1 MGSSINL
8 IMISAYSR
16 QALSLLLAILL
27 SGAPSFAQAQ
37 SSPPQSQSSPPQTV
51 PNEAQLDMAPHPNP
65 KIAKKISELGDKALA
80 DGHFDEAL
88 NYYQQAVRYAPQ
100 DASLLE
106 RIASLRSKLIRAH
119 VEAAERDALA
129 GHADVGTEELAK
141 ALLIDP
147 NDTIVAERLIQMKAM
162 KDEPLTPNEKIEG
175 LPELKPRA
183 VKLDL
188 DLRGDT
194 KSVYEQV
201 GQLFG
206 IKVTFDPDL
215 SARTV
220 RLHALDVD
228 FATALKILGIQTG
241 TFFRALTSNL
251 LFVAQDTAEKRRQYA
266 VQAKQTFVLPDSV
279 STEDMTE
286 LSRVLKEM
294 TGSTR
299 VELDA
304 QARAITIRDT
314 PERLALAGELIHQ
327 AEKARGEVLLDIEIL
342 EVDRNKA
349 RTLGILPPAS
359 LELISLSTG
368 IISQLE
374 AAKDIG
380 TLVTLLASIFGNGGT
395 AASAGSSLT
404 SLIPPVARVGG
415 GNTTFLLTMPT
426 FAAQF
431 SDALTLVHSGT
442 QVLLRAQDGKPAS
455 FFVGDRYPVTLSL
468 LSGSLGA
475 STPATSVGATTGS
488 ILPSVSYNVG
498 IGPVA
503 ITSSDF
509 RNLGV
514 QDIAV
519 VNEIDNTVTILQ
531 NQGLGVFL
539 VVSPPISLGAARTTA
554 PVIAP
559 SIASAVL
566 TTSGFHD
573 LVVTDPVANTVQ
585 VLLSNGDDTFKEAT
599 GSPITVGQQPSSIV
613 LGDFNADGIQDF
625 VVTNFKDN
633 TFSLFL
639 GNNDGTFKQA
649 TGSPFALPT
658 TATGPIAMTSADF
671 NSDGNLDLAIANQTT
686 NDVAILLGN
695 GSGSFSLATGSPFT
709 VGQSP
714 VAIASTDLN
723 LDSHPDLAI
732 VNQVDNITLG
742 PTYLMHDSWGVG
754 LGFTGLTVRDAA
766 GRTVLSAP
774 RGKVGLNPFAL
785 ALLEVKVRRLEL
797 DGLDLR
803 LRVAA
808 DGALSLAVANDSGAT
823 PIPLP
828 GAAPAGEG
836 VAGLAPLIR
845 AAAEVMAGATQAMD
859 RLTLANG
866 HFKIDNDATHRSVV
880 YNDFAVVF
888 DHSGSSAHAAIS
900 ATGPAGPWTITAQAS
915 DGDAPA
921 LSIDARDLSLA
932 DIQAFDTKPPPLTA
946 EGPIAIKFDAELTP
960 QSTLRT
966 LTGRFSIGAGR
977 VRINNPDAVPFFI
990 DEATG
995 DVAWDEDARRYRVD
1009 RLEVLAGET
1018 HVEAQGLVRAAGGR
1032 DEGLD
1037 RASRIA
1043 RRAIRPR
1050 AGRRQRGRSQVHRL
1064 RRALLR
1070 TDVAVCHRRP
1080 HGARADRRCGRQGR
1094 NRAGR
1099 RRLLAQARH

>member
-37 SSPPQSQSSPPQTV
+37 SFPPQSQSSPPQTV

-162 KDEPLTPNEKIEG
+162 KDEPLTPSEKIEG

-220 RLHALDVD
+220 RLHAIDVD
-228 FATALKILGIQTG
+228 FATAMKILGIQTG

-732 VNQVDNITLG
+732 VNQVDNTVSVVLG
-742 PTYLMHDSWGVG
+742 NGDGTFTSAPNSPLATGQAPTSVALADLNGDGVPDIVVTDPQTDSVSVFLG
-754 LGFTGLTVRDAA
+754 LGQGLFASAFELPAGTTPTAILAA
-766 GRTVLSAP
+766 
-774 RGKVGLNPFAL
+774 
-785 ALLEVKVRRLEL
+785 
-797 DGLDLR
+797 
-803 LRVAA
+803 
-808 DGALSLAVANDSGAT
+808 SLSGAT
-823 PIPLP
+823 LP
-828 GAAPAGEG
+828 DVAITDNPSG
-836 VAGLAPLIR
+836 VAGQVTVVLSPASLFSNLSGSIAQTPYPGAEYEDIGVKVKATPTLHPNDDVTLQLEFEIR
-845 AAAEVMAGATQAMD
+845 A
-859 RLTLANG
+859 LA
-866 HFKIDNDATHRSVV
+866 
-880 YNDFAVVF
+880 
-888 DHSGSSAHAAIS
+888 GSSINGIPIITNRTIS
-900 ATGPAGPWTITAQAS
+900 QTVRIKEEMPTIISGLLDNEET
-915 DGDAPA
+915 
-921 LSIDARDLSLA
+921 
-932 DIQAFDTKPPPLTA
+932 
-946 EGPIAIKFDAELTP
+946 
-960 QSTLRT
+960 RT
-966 LTGRFSIGAGR
+966 LTGLPGFANLPGGVGYFFGQRNNTAQDTEMLIMITPHKLRLRDRISRSIY
-977 VRINNPDAVPFFI
+977 V
-990 DEATG
+990 
-995 DVAWDEDARRYRVD
+995 
-1009 RLEVLAGET
+1009 
-1018 HVEAQGLVRAAGGR
+1018 GR
-1032 DEGLD
+1032 DTSV
-1037 RASRIA
+1037 SRGSA
-1043 RRAIRPR
+1043 REPAQVPPQ
-1050 AGRRQRGRSQVHRL
+1050 RQ
-1064 RRALLR
+1064 
-1070 TDVAVCHRRP
+1070 P
-1080 HGARADRRCGRQGR
+1080 
-1094 NRAGR
+1094 
-1099 RRLLAQARH
+1099 